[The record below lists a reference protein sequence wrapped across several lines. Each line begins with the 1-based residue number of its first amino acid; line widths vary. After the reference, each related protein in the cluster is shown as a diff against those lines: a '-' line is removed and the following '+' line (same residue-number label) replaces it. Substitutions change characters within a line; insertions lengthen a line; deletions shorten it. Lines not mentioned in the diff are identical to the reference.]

1 MKTEFQSSS
10 TSYAQN
16 ARKRSKIG
24 PNVPSSPCMT
34 GMEVT
39 LVLTSSRIIFTNSSS
54 SRTVSLKTPQK
65 RSEKDAQTV
74 RKCSPILL
82 SPSSTRSESSIDL
95 ALAPSAPYS
104 LMTWSILQMLET
116 LERFFQRTM
125 GRSNKI
131 FQRIID
137 LKDQVS
143 KKE

>member
-1 MKTEFQSSS
+1 MKTESQSYS
-10 TSYAQN
+10 TSSVQN
-16 ARKRSKIG
+16 AKKRSKSG
-24 PNVPSSPCMT
+24 PNVPSSQSMT
-34 GMEVT
+34 DMEVT
-39 LVLTSSRIIFTNSSS
+39 PVLTSSRIIFTNSSS
-54 SRTVSLKTPQK
+54 SRTVSPKTPEK

-82 SPSSTRSESSIDL
+82 SPSSIRSESSIDL

-125 GRSNKI
+125 DRFSKI
-131 FQRIID
+131 FQKIID